1 MWSSLDGAGTVGH
14 ENEAY
19 AVRSRRPDRT
29 LAPLPTPSAIRSHLA
44 PVPTVLLI
52 AEVAAASVAAFRVS
66 AGGYVRDWKE
76 KQ

>member
-1 MWSSLDGAGTVGH
+1 MKSPLT
-14 ENEAY
+14 
-19 AVRSRRPDRT
+19 
-29 LAPLPTPSAIRSHLA
+29 PLPTPSTIRPHLA
-44 PVPTVLLI
+44 LVPTVLLI